1 MPQKIFDDA
10 QERMELCVMKLDEQF
25 SLVRTGRAN
34 PAILDAIKAECYG
47 VDTPIPHLATVSV
60 PEARQILIK
69 PFDKNNTSI
78 IERAII
84 AADLGLNPNSDGESI
99 RLIFPALTEQTR
111 RVIVKDVKKI
121 SEEFKVQVRNI
132 RRDANDHI
140 KKLDISEDDI
150 KGWQSDVQ
158 EITDEHIKM
167 IEEATKLKEK
177 DVMTV

>member
-1 MPQKIFDDA
+1 MPQNIFNDA
-10 QERMELCVMKLDEQF
+10 KERMELCVMKLDEQF
-25 SLVRTGRAN
+25 ALVRTGRAN
-34 PAILDAIKAECYG
+34 PAILDSITAEAYG
-47 VDTPIPHLATVSV
+47 VETPIPHLATVSI

-69 PFDKNNTSI
+69 PFDKNNTAT

-84 AADLGLNPNSDGESI
+84 SADLGINPNSDGESI
-99 RLIFPALTEQTR
+99 RLIFPPLTEETR
-111 RVIVKDVKKI
+111 RIIVKDVKKI
-121 SEEFKVQVRNI
+121 MEDSKVQIRNI

-150 KGWQSDVQ
+150 KGWQEDIQ

-167 IEEATKLKEK
+167 IEEATKEKEK